1 MPIRQRVLPVSQPKD
16 SVPSASNSTWEF
28 VNASQLDRG
37 KTAELRRSIRS
48 NAMRHYHSEQRA
60 RKRKLE
66 HHGELDKRCTRLE
79 DSNLVLKES
88 DALLTKPYGGCES
101 LQPLAVCVTQNAK
114 SRYDRESKTLLYP
127 CADPA
132 LGHATSPDPYTR
144 LGNGDSD
151 PFNSLPVQDSPLDSW
166 IFHHCKSSPS
176 VKLSIAFS
184 GDKALCHDFSSLLG

>member
-1 MPIRQRVLPVSQPKD
+1 MLSRDYKGERMPIRHKVLPVSQPKD
-16 SVPSASNSTWEF
+16 KVPSASNSTWEF
-28 VNASQLDRG
+28 VNASQLNRG
-37 KTAELRRSIRS
+37 NNAELRRSIRS

-66 HHGELDKRCTRLE
+66 HHGELDKRCTRVE
-79 DSNLVLKES
+79 DNNLVLEES
-88 DALLTKPYGGCES
+88 DALLTKPHGDCQS

-114 SRYDRESKTLLYP
+114 SRYNRESKTLLYP

-132 LGHATSPDPYTR
+132 RGHPTSPDSPYTR

-151 PFNSLPVQDSPLDSW
+151 PFNSLPVQDSPLDPW

-176 VKLSIAFS
+176 VKRQYYFRWR
-184 GDKALCHDFSSLLG
+184 